1 MALEKLD
8 GGGGAATGTYKVLL
22 QKPDILQQGV
32 NSVVDAVTATVQE
45 LEYGIVFAFTR
56 SRSSWEG
63 GAIQAA
69 ASFFAGNIQALAG
82 YRHVLGIGYTQ
93 DTNPSG
99 NLVDQLIITVGT
111 DDGDQE
117 ASFVW
122 PLEQIDSQAVYAKVD
137 SVFANVMAVANS
149 GGG

>member
-8 GGGGAATGTYKVLL
+8 GGGGAAAGTYKVLL
-22 QKPDILQQGV
+22 QKPDILVQGV
-32 NSVVDAVTATVQE
+32 NNVVDAVTATVQE
-45 LEYGIVFAFTR
+45 MEYGIVFSFTR

-63 GAIQAA
+63 GAVQAA

-82 YRHVLGIGYTQ
+82 YRHVQGISYTQ
-93 DTNPSG
+93 DTNASG
-99 NLVDQLIITVGT
+99 NLIDQLVITVGT

-122 PLEQIDSQAVYAKVD
+122 PLEQVDSQAVYAKVD
-137 SVFANVMAVANS
+137 SVFAQVMAVANS
-149 GGG
+149 TGG